1 MREDERSAAEEACG
15 GASGNG
21 CPETAESEEEG
32 DDGSECGEGDRDGGG
47 SQSGGD
53 ETPEPNSAGGQD
65 SPVSVQSTPPR
76 EVLGLTWNEDLFNT
90 PTYGNSGPPQ
100 AELTEMCIGLLEF
113 FGRNHPDIASK
124 LSFGLIIFGSFPCL

>member
-1 MREDERSAAEEACG
+1 MAVSVVRVIGMVGVLNQGVMRLL
-15 GASGNG
+15 
-21 CPETAESEEEG
+21 
-32 DDGSECGEGDRDGGG
+32 
-47 SQSGGD
+47 
-53 ETPEPNSAGGQD
+53 NSAGGQD

-76 EVLGLTWNEDLFNT
+76 EALGLTWNEDLFNT